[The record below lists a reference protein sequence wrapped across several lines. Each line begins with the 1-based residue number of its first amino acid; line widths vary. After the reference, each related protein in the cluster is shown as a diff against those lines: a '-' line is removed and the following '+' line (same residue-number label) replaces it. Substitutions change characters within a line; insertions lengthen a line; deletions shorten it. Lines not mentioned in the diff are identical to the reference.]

1 MGKFK
6 EIHIGMMEAH
16 EQEQGDLF
24 IDEELRT
31 LMQNFKPSPPL
42 GEPPSAEEL
51 QAELDELQAQA
62 VIFSSIE
69 QVPDVKVYLLMKN
82 GFPQRSYTDR
92 ALAFYECWICT
103 EGDLHSEEPD
113 DYYVVEIMHDQSS
126 FKE

>member
-1 MGKFK
+1 MGRMKD
-6 EIHIGMMEAH
+6 IAIGMMEDH
-16 EQEQGDLF
+16 EQVQGDLF

-31 LMQNFKPSPPL
+31 LMQNFK
-42 GEPPSAEEL
+42 PSAEEL

-103 EGDLHSEEPD
+103 EGDLHAEEPD